1 MPSRLASVTEEELV
15 STNEEARFSG
25 CVVYIKII
33 IHLNVS
39 ESGRYLPDRFANR

>member
-1 MPSRLASVTEEELV
+1 MPSRLVSVTEEELV

-25 CVVYIKII
+25 CVKII

-39 ESGRYLPDRFANR
+39 ESGRYLPNRFANR